1 MNETPRPPPII
12 LPTDGGRGCSLGKP
26 AAPVEPLNRGRV
38 RGYFGQLCSRAD
50 DIAAPMHRNE
60 TRSLSL
66 MSAFQ
71 VDSATAQSGS
81 WRRWGNVIATSD
93 LSAVAQRAKAEATKQ
108 SSSSLARPLRLL
120 AFAVAAPIVCP
131 IMRVSIITGGG
142 IGIGAAV
149 ARRLAARDECLMLH
163 GQGADAAGSERLK
176 AVAADC
182 ERAGARVAWSTGDLA
197 DAGTASELVR
207 AARDAFGSVDAIVHA
222 AGFADRRGFT
232 QLPRAGLERSFA
244 VMATA
249 FHELVS
255 AALPDLTRG
264 PQGRVV
270 AISSFV
276 AHRFTREATFPAS
289 SAAKAALE
297 ALVRC
302 LAIELSSSGA
312 TANIVM
318 PGYTRKDA
326 GRMGALDHESWQLA
340 AKANPLARL
349 AEPDQVAA
357 VVAFLLSPEAG
368 HMTGAV
374 LPVDGGLTLM

>member
-1 MNETPRPPPII
+1 MNQLRYGTTLTTSTSARI
-12 LPTDGGRGCSLGKP
+12 GCAASL
-26 AAPVEPLNRGRV
+26 
-38 RGYFGQLCSRAD
+38 Q
-50 DIAAPMHRNE
+50 
-60 TRSLSL
+60 SLRL
-66 MSAFQ
+66 
-71 VDSATAQSGS
+71 
-81 WRRWGNVIATSD
+81 
-93 LSAVAQRAKAEATKQ
+93 
-108 SSSSLARPLRLL
+108 LARPLRWL
-120 AFAVAAPIVCP
+120 AFAVAAPIVCSVKSVQEQGS
-131 IMRVSIITGGG
+131 MRVSIITGGG

-176 AVAADC
+176 TVAADC
-182 ERAGARVAWSTGDLA
+182 ERAGAKVAWSTGDLA
-197 DAGTASELVR
+197 DAGTASELVA
-207 AARDAFGSVDAIVHA
+207 AAREAFGSVDTIVHA

-232 QLPRAGLERSFA
+232 QLPREGLERSFA
-244 VMATA
+244 VMAAA

-276 AHRFTREATFPAS
+276 AHRFTLEATFPAS
-289 SAAKAALE
+289 AAAKAALE

-302 LAIELSSSGA
+302 LAIELASSGA
-312 TANIVM
+312 TANVVM

-326 GRMGALDHESWQLA
+326 GRMGALDQQSWQLA